1 MIKTTFIS
9 LLIVSC
15 ALFVSSAYANPST
28 NPSIVNSI
36 ETETQKQ
43 DPLPSSMDAF
53 DLLTKKEQQEQQKLQ
68 TAINNQVNK
77 QATWQGSLPL
87 ILASLAV
94 LLAFIGVLI
103 SALSVKKVTKPKS
116 VFNQVNDHWY
126 RSVIHPQCYL
136 PLLTLLQAFEKQLL
150 KAKSQGVNQEQGVK
164 LFWQLQ
170 DQKTAITNTMK
181 MVISPQLVATAM
193 VDQLDAIFAQMETEC
208 MDELQSANQEL
219 EAQQTELK
227 SVSSA
232 VQKISQRFKVLH
244 QQMIDSAET
253 F

>member
-1 MIKTTFIS
+1 M
-9 LLIVSC
+9 
-15 ALFVSSAYANPST
+15 
-28 NPSIVNSI
+28 
-36 ETETQKQ
+36 
-43 DPLPSSMDAF
+43 
-53 DLLTKKEQQEQQKLQ
+53 
-68 TAINNQVNK
+68 
-77 QATWQGSLPL
+77 
-87 ILASLAV
+87 

-150 KAKSQGVNQEQGVK
+150 SAKSQGVNQEQGVK